1 MEIIIKDILSF
12 VPKDKQ
18 FGGIMYS
25 HANIP
30 ENCFNYK
37 RTFLIAFY
45 LAILTINNYFNII
58 TIE

>member
-1 MEIIIKDILSF
+1 MELIIKDVLSF
-12 VPKDKQ
+12 VPKDNQ
-18 FGGIMYS
+18 FGGIMYA

-45 LAILTINNYFNII
+45 LALLTINNCLNVI